1 MLKHCL
7 PAYLTTAATSPRPCA
22 TCPGTQCIFGG
33 HKSDFDGHS
42 KWSYDNLHLYA
53 SVYGDRC
60 VEIGA
65 QVLPLPGFADVYAN
79 NTCVLSPNAE
89 CLDLGQSA
97 NGFPAPGAEFAARFQ
112 WCK

>member
-1 MLKHCL
+1 M
-7 PAYLTTAATSPRPCA
+7 
-22 TCPGTQCIFGG
+22 
-33 HKSDFDGHS
+33 
-42 KWSYDNLHLYA
+42 
-53 SVYGDRC
+53 YGDRC